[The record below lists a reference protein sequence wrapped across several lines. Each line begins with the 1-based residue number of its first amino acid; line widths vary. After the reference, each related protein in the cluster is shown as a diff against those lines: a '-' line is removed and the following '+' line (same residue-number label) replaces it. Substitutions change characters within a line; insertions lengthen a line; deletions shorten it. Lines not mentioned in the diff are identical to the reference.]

1 MLTVNIERSL
11 EKKVENQ
18 VMIVLYEESLVTIKR
33 QSLVIETFFN
43 EI

>member
-1 MLTVNIERSL
+1 MSTVNIERSL
-11 EKKVENQ
+11 EKKAENQ

>member
-11 EKKVENQ
+11 EKKAENQ